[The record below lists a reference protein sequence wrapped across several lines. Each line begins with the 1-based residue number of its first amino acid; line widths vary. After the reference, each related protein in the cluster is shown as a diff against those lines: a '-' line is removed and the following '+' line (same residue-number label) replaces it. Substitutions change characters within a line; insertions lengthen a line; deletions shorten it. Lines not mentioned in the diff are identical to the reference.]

1 MSCRRLL
8 ITNNPFLSK
17 NISCS
22 FPVEG
27 TSLDVL
33 RAARDRVH
41 CGWTLL
47 SSPLY
52 GNLRPHQHPYRSV
65 LIEKSESQ
73 PGGVDLLSLELI
85 ENALLIYTSQ
95 EFSLLSSEG
104 MPEEVRK
111 RIFEP
116 FYTTKPVGKGTGLG
130 LSISYDII
138 VKKHGGRI
146 DVTSEPGSGT
156 CFRLWLPLNQANL
169 AA

>member
-41 CGWTLL
+41 GGWTVL

-52 GNLRPHQHPYRSV
+52 GNLRPHQHPYRSI
-65 LIEKSESQ
+65 LIEKSENQ
-73 PGGVDLLSLELI
+73 PAGVDLLSLELI
-85 ENALLIYTSQ
+85 ENALSIYTSQ
-95 EFSLLSSEG
+95 EFCILSPEN
-104 MPEEVRK
+104 MTEEVREDFACIDAELMK
-111 RIFEP
+111 ETLERYRLFP
-116 FYTTKPVGKGTGLG
+116 QKGTE
-130 LSISYDII
+130 
-138 VKKHGGRI
+138 GRY
-146 DVTSEPGSGT
+146 SLYS
-156 CFRLWLPLNQANL
+156 
-169 AA
+169 

>member
-8 ITNNPFLSK
+8 ITNNPLLSK

-22 FPVEG
+22 LPVEG

-33 RAARDRVH
+33 RLSRDHVH
-41 CGWTLL
+41 GGWAVL

-95 EFSLLSSEG
+95 EFSILSPEG
-104 MPEEVRK
+104 MPEEVREDFACIDAELMKETLERYRLFPRQGVEK
-111 RIFEP
+111 RC
-116 FYTTKPVGKGTGLG
+116 L
-130 LSISYDII
+130 
-138 VKKHGGRI
+138 
-146 DVTSEPGSGT
+146 
-156 CFRLWLPLNQANL
+156 
-169 AA
+169 

>member
-41 CGWTLL
+41 GGWAVL

-52 GNLRPHQHPYRSV
+52 GNLRPHQHPYRSI
-65 LIEKSESQ
+65 LIEKSENQ
-73 PGGVDLLSLELI
+73 PAAVDLLSLELI

-95 EFSLLSSEG
+95 EFRILSPQHMAGDVREDYACIDAEL
-104 MPEEVRK
+104 MKETLERYRLFPEK
-111 RIFEP
+111 MM
-116 FYTTKPVGKGTGLG
+116 
-130 LSISYDII
+130 
-138 VKKHGGRI
+138 
-146 DVTSEPGSGT
+146 
-156 CFRLWLPLNQANL
+156 
-169 AA
+169 